1 MKFSLFPS
9 LVAFGLFVGCGEDAQ
24 DKNVLPAEKAEVA
37 TEIVEKDGMV
47 LIPGQTYRR
56 GNEYN
61 PGNDKMYREEAP
73 PHMVTVSGFWIDKHE
88 VTNAQFKEFVDATG
102 YVTFAEKSLSKE
114 EFPNAPPEQLVPGA
128 TIFSPP
134 SDDIDPWASD
144 DAWRW
149 WSYTAGACW
158 KSPEG
163 KGSSIKH
170 RMDHPVVCLNAND
183 AQAYAKWA
191 GKRLPTEAEWEL
203 AARGGLKNAMFT
215 WGNDPKP
222 DEQWMANCFQGR
234 FPANNSAQ
242 DGYKGTAPVGS
253 FPPNGYGLYDMAGNV
268 WEICSD
274 YYHPDYYA
282 SFTEEPHPD
291 PKGPEKPITNDELQH
306 FNRYG
311 TCPLPMEG
319 ISELT
324 FLHVTKG
331 GSFLCHWDY
340 CLRYRPAARHYAE
353 VLAPTNHSG
362 FRCVRD
368 AE

>member
-1 MKFSLFPS
+1 M
-9 LVAFGLFVGCGEDAQ
+9 AFGLFVGCAEDAK

-47 LIPGQTYRR
+47 LVPGQTYRR

-102 YVTFAEKSLSKE
+102 YATFAEKSLSKE

-222 DEQWMANCFQGR
+222 DEQWMANCFQEDSPPITR
-234 FPANNSAQ
+234 RRT
-242 DGYKGTAPVGS
+242 DTRAP
-253 FPPNGYGLYDMAGNV
+253 PPLVPFLRMDMDSTTWLETPG
-268 WEICSD
+268 EICSD

-291 PKGPEKPITNDELQH
+291 PKGPKNQSPMTSFNTSIVMEPAPCRWRESVSLPISMLQRR
-306 FNRYG
+306 FLSL
-311 TCPLPMEG
+311 PLGLLP
-319 ISELT
+319 
-324 FLHVTKG
+324 
-331 GSFLCHWDY
+331 
-340 CLRYRPAARHYAE
+340 
-353 VLAPTNHSG
+353 
-362 FRCVRD
+362 
-368 AE
+368 